1 MGRARRNGTEGF
13 PSKRSHRVAI
23 HTSELE
29 SCWVLQRG
37 TNFVPCTGSLPAHLG
52 CCMAWGQ
59 GEVGWQEQ
67 IPVLILSST
76 RKVFGKQAFT
86 WKLGHAC
93 LWKHDAQQPKDRS
106 SPSVRTWAHGPMDAR
121 APGRMGLQTHGHR
134 GARARG
140 SRTRALSDAREY
152 RRTAG

>member
-1 MGRARRNGTEGF
+1 M
-13 PSKRSHRVAI
+13 
-23 HTSELE
+23 
-29 SCWVLQRG
+29 
-37 TNFVPCTGSLPAHLG
+37 
-52 CCMAWGQ
+52 
-59 GEVGWQEQ
+59 
-67 IPVLILSST
+67 LILSST

-106 SPSVRTWAHGPMDAR
+106 SPSVRAWAHGPMDAR
-121 APGRMGLQTHGHR
+121 APGRTGLQTHGHR

-140 SRTRALSDAREY
+140 LWDAGALGRTGAREY